1 MKKLLKFV
9 GSIAVFVTATHASAA
24 LTFMD
29 TAVGP
34 GDYAAPTFTT
44 ATPALAYTATDSVSG
59 VRLAPLGALDYL
71 IVTAGGSATVD
82 LGGVSSYSF
91 LWGSPDT
98 FNSISILTSAGTQTF
113 TGIDFATTFGLAA
126 NGNNANTRWVTL
138 MGTDETLDSI
148 TFDSDGVAF
157 EVAMTTPVP
166 EPETYALLLAGVM
179 IVFYV
184 GRRTNKR
191 DPD

>member
-1 MKKLLKFV
+1 MKKLLKL
-9 GSIAVFVTATHASAA
+9 GTATAVFVTAAHASAA

-34 GDYAAPTFTT
+34 GDYTAPTFTT
-44 ATPALAYTATDSVSG
+44 TTPALAYSASDSLAN

-71 IVTAGGSATVD
+71 IVTTGGNATVD

-91 LWGSPDT
+91 LWGSPDAY
-98 FNSISILTSAGTQTF
+98 NSISILTSAGTQTF
-113 TGIDFATTFGLAA
+113 TGNDFATTFGLATD
-126 NGNNANTRWVTL
+126 GDNAHTRWVTL
-138 MGTDETLDSI
+138 SGTDETLDSI
-148 TFDSDGVAF
+148 TFNSAGAAF
-157 EVAMTTPVP
+157 ELAVTTPVP
-166 EPETYALLLAGVM
+166 EPETYALLLAGLM

-184 GRRTNKR
+184 GRRSNKR

>member
-1 MKKLLKFV
+1 MKKLWNFAAA
-9 GSIAVFVTATHASAA
+9 IAVSVTTMHASAA

-34 GDYAAPTFTT
+34 DDYTAPTFTT
-44 ATPALAYTATDSVSG
+44 TTPALAYSATDSVAN

-71 IVTAGGSATVD
+71 VVTTGGNATVD

-98 FNSISILTSAGTQTF
+98 FNSISILTSAGTQIF
-113 TGIDFATTFGLAA
+113 TGTDFATTFGLTA

-148 TFDSDGVAF
+148 TFNSAGVAF
-157 EVAMTTPVP
+157 EVAVTTPVP
-166 EPETYALLLAGVM
+166 EPEIYALLLAGLM
-179 IVFYV
+179 IVVYV
-184 GRRTNKR
+184 GRRTHR
-191 DPD
+191 RGAD